1 MFLQVIFVGVMI
13 VTHVISKTSSNCV
26 SVIIVTHVISKT
38 SRNCASVM
46 ICSKTTIV
54 TCVGVMI
61 LQYCKS
67 CSHRCGGGTSCSHYH
82 SATTVPVS
90 QLSRGLTSSSGLGS
104 ATPNYLQLLHE
115 GTVCTL

>member
-1 MFLQVIFVGVMI
+1 MI

-54 TCVGVMI
+54 TCV
-61 LQYCKS
+61 LC
-67 CSHRCGGGTSCSHYH
+67 RCDDF
-82 SATTVPVS
+82 TV
-90 QLSRGLTSSSGLGS
+90 L
-104 ATPNYLQLLHE
+104 
-115 GTVCTL
+115 